1 MFVGYKFVFFKMK
14 LTHIVILS
22 GILHNFIPAAF
33 CCSPP
38 ENWLLLNAKARVQ
51 KAELV
56 IHGTVRGSPRRGP
69 KDDVEGLYSALFEV
83 HCILKGEMLPRFIN
97 VSGFGFAGGLCTRS
111 DAYLNKTYV
120 ALLRKDD
127 IAESKRPKFTV
138 NEVNVQSAT
147 IPTKH
152 KEGQQLLKE
161 IMEIV
166 GKNTSQ
172 PLGATKD
179 ALPGCTKLVNQPSLH
194 PSKAGRESKRNPCQ
208 HRSRRHKKRK
218 NKRCRALFSSTSTQ
232 MITTTTEMST
242 SKSFLSSTKQTKDDE
257 PSTVIKNQGFVEYIL
272 SNNSAK
278 CQMQSV
284 CWCFVLTLHG
294 LVLAVIK
301 WQQT

>member
-1 MFVGYKFVFFKMK
+1 MK

-51 KAELV
+51 KAALV
-56 IHGTVRGSPRRGP
+56 IHGIVRGSPRRGP

-127 IAESKRPKFTV
+127 IAESKRPQFTV

-194 PSKAGRESKRNPCQ
+194 PSKASKRNPCQ

-242 SKSFLSSTKQTKDDE
+242 SKSFLSFTKETKADE
-257 PSTVIKNQGFVEYIL
+257 PSTVTKNQGFVEYIL

-278 CQMQSV
+278 CRTQSV